1 MLVEVV
7 FFLYQPRELL
17 VINAVARKMKGEKEE
32 RRKKRKG
39 GCGKGR
45 RNNGTVWRGA
55 KRYAIVS
62 DRHI

>member
-39 GCGKGR
+39 G
-45 RNNGTVWRGA
+45 VWEGEEE
-55 KRYAIVS
+55 
-62 DRHI
+62 